1 MARKNQ
7 VTDSPSNV
15 PLPWEGAAFV
25 GLLGVLVLWQGG
37 YYAAASCVVGL
48 LAAGC
53 AAFSAIVS
61 ARARG
66 RRDGSIAISLLIAGV
81 GACSLASSAVHG
93 LTLTGVAESAPWF
106 AVAAL
111 AFLHAVLP
119 DAARARTMRA
129 VVWLGV
135 AIAVLGLALM
145 SMPGG
150 VEGAVNAGRL
160 QFPFQYANTSGTFF
174 AACALL
180 ALGSENA
187 RLRRAA
193 SFPLAALLFTQ
204 SAGAC
209 GLFACAL
216 VALCACR
223 WREGAFVHVAEAAAL
238 TACAAGA
245 FVLCLV
251 VGTGW
256 ALAAAAGAFAAGS
269 LAVRR
274 LARAKNARRTAL
286 FACALL
292 VACTLACVEA
302 LAQTGRAAQAGRT
315 FVERLVQMGDAAAVV
330 AANPALGIGP
340 DVWRFLYPYV
350 QSAQYTATSVHCGY
364 LQIALDAG
372 LAGAALFVAAIVVGV
387 KRTAS
392 CGNAP
397 VVCAILLIA
406 VHGAFDIDFQFA
418 ALLAFLAMLLTLHAA
433 PEPRRRSRS
442 LDRAW
447 GLPLALL
454 FLAASF
460 AASGFGLWA
469 ASAKDASASAAAKA
483 DAAAI
488 RQVLEQNPLAK
499 RDDSVRSD
507 YAEALRRAGAWS
519 ELAKAFSED
528 SIASAEQALY
538 AAEALYAF
546 GDDARAEDIL
556 LAELEREPGNVDLF
570 VSARLLL
577 ASHDAG
583 EEARERYRQ
592 AAARAN
598 AMASTGLAALIGNQ
612 EQLPETLA

>member
-66 RRDGSIAISLLIAGV
+66 RRDGSIAIPLLIAGV

-111 AFLHAVLP
+111 TFLHAVLP

-180 ALGSENA
+180 ALGSESA

-238 TACAAGA
+238 TACRFG
-245 FVLCLV
+245 
-251 VGTGW
+251 
-256 ALAAAAGAFAAGS
+256 
-269 LAVRR
+269 
-274 LARAKNARRTAL
+274 
-286 FACALL
+286 
-292 VACTLACVEA
+292 CV
-302 LAQTGRAAQAGRT
+302 
-315 FVERLVQMGDAAAVV
+315 
-330 AANPALGIGP
+330 N
-340 DVWRFLYPYV
+340 
-350 QSAQYTATSVHCGY
+350 
-364 LQIALDAG
+364 G
-372 LAGAALFVAAIVVGV
+372 L
-387 KRTAS
+387 R
-392 CGNAP
+392 
-397 VVCAILLIA
+397 
-406 VHGAFDIDFQFA
+406 
-418 ALLAFLAMLLTLHAA
+418 
-433 PEPRRRSRS
+433 
-442 LDRAW
+442 
-447 GLPLALL
+447 
-454 FLAASF
+454 
-460 AASGFGLWA
+460 
-469 ASAKDASASAAAKA
+469 
-483 DAAAI
+483 
-488 RQVLEQNPLAK
+488 
-499 RDDSVRSD
+499 
-507 YAEALRRAGAWS
+507 
-519 ELAKAFSED
+519 
-528 SIASAEQALY
+528 
-538 AAEALYAF
+538 
-546 GDDARAEDIL
+546 
-556 LAELEREPGNVDLF
+556 
-570 VSARLLL
+570 
-577 ASHDAG
+577 
-583 EEARERYRQ
+583 
-592 AAARAN
+592 
-598 AMASTGLAALIGNQ
+598 
-612 EQLPETLA
+612 

>member
-66 RRDGSIAISLLIAGV
+66 RRDGSIAIPLLIAGV

-111 AFLHAVLP
+111 TFLHAVLP

-180 ALGSENA
+180 ALGSESA

-350 QSAQYTATSVHCGY
+350 QSAQYTATSVTLRLSGHRPRCRFGR
-364 LQIALDAG
+364 G
-372 LAGAALFVAAIVVGV
+372 GAV
-387 KRTAS
+387 R
-392 CGNAP
+392 
-397 VVCAILLIA
+397 
-406 VHGAFDIDFQFA
+406 Q
-418 ALLAFLAMLLTLHAA
+418 
-433 PEPRRRSRS
+433 SRPS
-442 LDRAW
+442 
-447 GLPLALL
+447 
-454 FLAASF
+454 S
-460 AASGFGLWA
+460 WA
-469 ASAKDASASAAAKA
+469 
-483 DAAAI
+483 
-488 RQVLEQNPLAK
+488 
-499 RDDSVRSD
+499 
-507 YAEALRRAGAWS
+507 
-519 ELAKAFSED
+519 
-528 SIASAEQALY
+528 
-538 AAEALYAF
+538 
-546 GDDARAEDIL
+546 
-556 LAELEREPGNVDLF
+556 
-570 VSARLLL
+570 
-577 ASHDAG
+577 
-583 EEARERYRQ
+583 
-592 AAARAN
+592 
-598 AMASTGLAALIGNQ
+598 
-612 EQLPETLA
+612 